1 MFRLFKSKIEAHK
14 KETHERELRRSLK
27 QKLIKY
33 EQQTSAPNED
43 DPDFTEVTID
53 GNPVRV
59 RKENITVHDLTSNT
73 FFVRT

>member
-1 MFRLFKSKIEAHK
+1 MFRLFKSTSDANRKDA
-14 KETHERELRRSLK
+14 HERELRRSLK
-27 QKLIKY
+27 EKLVKY
-33 EQQTSAPNED
+33 EERALVPGSEET
-43 DPDFTEVTID
+43 DFTQVSID